1 MNFKKPKF
9 WDLNKPNI
17 FSYFLFPFKIFIR
30 LNNFL
35 LNYFTKKKKKKIKTI
50 CIGNIYVGGT
60 GKTPTTI
67 KLYNLLKNL
76 NYKVI
81 TAKKY
86 YKSQK
91 DEQVIIK
98 EKTKA
103 IIAKTRKKIIKHA
116 IELKNE
122 LIIFD
127 DGLKDKSINYDIK
140 FVCFDNVNWIGN
152 GQLLPSGPLRE
163 KLDSLRKY
171 DAVFLKNGLNFD
183 KIQST
188 IKNLNPSIEIFTT
201 KYIATNLEK
210 FNLSNNFICFCGLG
224 NPDSFKSTLLSENFS
239 IVDEVVFPDHYN
251 YRDID
256 INNIIKKAKKLNA
269 KIITTEKDYV
279 KIKKNFK
286 NDIDYLDIDLEIL
299 EEDKLIN
306 FLKLKLNEK
315 Y

>member
-17 FSYFLFPFKIFIR
+17 FSYLLFPFTIFIR

-35 LNYFTKKKKKKIKTI
+35 LNYFPVKKEKKIKTI

-127 DGLKDKSINYDIK
+127 DGLQDKSINYDIK

-183 KIQST
+183 KIQNT

-306 FLKLKLNEK
+306 FLKLRLNEK